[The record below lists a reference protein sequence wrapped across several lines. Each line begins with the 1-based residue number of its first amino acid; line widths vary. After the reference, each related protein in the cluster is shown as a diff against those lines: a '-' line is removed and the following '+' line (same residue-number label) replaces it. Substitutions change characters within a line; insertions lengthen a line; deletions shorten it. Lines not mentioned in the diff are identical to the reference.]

1 MSQKTHIRRWGI
13 VCAVFVAFL
22 FAGILNLLGQ
32 DTYAET
38 TCTMTV
44 DQVERGMTCEEIWAQ
59 QNQQNTT
66 TTTTQPTTT
75 EPTESTTTT
84 TTTTTTEPT
93 TEPATEPAGLDPSVS
108 SDSTTTTTT
117 AVPTEDYC
125 LQMQAGIMQGS
136 GHSISE
142 VVQCIREAN
151 GDGTEASTANTA
163 DAMAAGGEYENFMTE
178 QSTCYG
184 DNPEMGWFACPLADD
199 LSNLITYLY
208 EHLIEE
214 WLIYPPQ
221 ALEQTSNAGKVTFK
235 VWSDIRNIAN
245 ALFIVYL
252 LLIIFSQISGWQ
264 IQQYGIKKA
273 LPRAVVMIII
283 VNLSYLVCQGAVDI
297 SNILG
302 SGVGGI
308 FKTLNQTVVLSA
320 EGSSAVSGT
329 GGLLALIVV
338 LVGVIIAAFF
348 FGPAFLLPILFALIG
363 AGVTIFFTF
372 IMLVVRQALMTGLVI
387 ISPIAIAC
395 AVLPGTEKLYKKW
408 FGLFKGLIF
417 TYPIAA
423 FLVYGGSFAGRLV
436 VKSMGEDNFVSGL
449 IGIAVVV
456 VPPCFLP
463 KITTSSVAAID
474 GAILRMRQRV
484 TGGAQNAVGNS
495 RMADK
500 MRRQTQKRK
509 VERASGTHIRRD
521 GTVVMRRHFRTK
533 HMNDHL
539 ADAQGLGA
547 RIGDTYNYRD
557 ARFRRNTLDEQ
568 LISEANTRLDR
579 QGSMTS
585 EQLANMLGTTED
597 PAMDAAITR
606 RLRQQGDNGR
616 DALANRIGQLEATGG
631 AQAETALTNIAGEL
645 NRGREQL
652 KNEDMV
658 MSDWARDVTT
668 NGVAAAGRLSTRQ
681 LTNDQVNRTTGASFR
696 TMDTRAVD
704 NYLNQIRQNSGTHA
718 AAHVQQSVRDLLSSS
733 NASELSVEKR
743 RMLEQFASENL
754 SGPSTG
760 SWLA

>member
-13 VCAVFVAFL
+13 VCAVFAAFL
-22 FAGILNLLGQ
+22 FAGILNLFGQ

-66 TTTTQPTTT
+66 TTTT
-75 EPTESTTTT
+75 EPTESTTTTT

-93 TEPATEPAGLDPSVS
+93 TEPATEPAGLDPSVPS
-108 SDSTTTTTT
+108 NSTTTTTT

-136 GHSISE
+136 GHSVSE

-221 ALEQTSNAGKVTFK
+221 ALKQSSNAGKVTFK

-308 FKTLNQTVVLSA
+308 FKTLNQSVVLSA
-320 EGSSAVSGT
+320 EGSSAVNGT

-547 RIGDTYNYRD
+547 RIGDMNNYRD

-585 EQLANMLGTTED
+585 RQLANMLGTTND

-616 DALANRIGQLEATGG
+616 DALANRIGQLETTGG
-631 AQAETALTNIAGEL
+631 AQSETALMNIAGEL

-652 KNEDMV
+652 RNEDMV

-681 LTNDQVNRTTGASFR
+681 LTNDQVNRTTGASFK